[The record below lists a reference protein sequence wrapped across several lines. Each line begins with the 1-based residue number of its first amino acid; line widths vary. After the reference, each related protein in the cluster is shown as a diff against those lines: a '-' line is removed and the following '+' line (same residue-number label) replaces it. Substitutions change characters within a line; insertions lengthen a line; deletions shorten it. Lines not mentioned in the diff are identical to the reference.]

1 MYRHSCKRQY
11 LILVFFTA
19 HVPARLEATIPQ
31 LQATVLNNSICS
43 AHVPAQLQATVPNN
57 HIRSAHV
64 QAQLQATVP
73 NTHICSAHVQA
84 QLQATV
90 PNNHICSAH
99 VPAQLQATVP
109 NTHIFYITYLI
120 IIFHLVQYL
129 YSIYVTTVDTDTSD
143 RPNAPYFS

>member
-1 MYRHSCKRQY
+1 MTSKRIIGQGWFFYYSLCNFKLPPSATILFTANVQQMYRPAH
-11 LILVFFTA
+11 IL
-19 HVPARLEATIPQ
+19 PQ
-31 LQATVLNNSICS
+31 LEE
-43 AHVPAQLQATVPNN
+43 
-57 HIRSAHV
+57 
-64 QAQLQATVP
+64 
-73 NTHICSAHVQA
+73 
-84 QLQATV
+84 TV